1 MGTWIRNRY
10 RGRNEHRD
18 QEAQSR
24 KRWGHASLRSPLGAA
39 HARRR
44 TFADAIVASAL
55 SMLPSLRHPGFARP
69 ATPALGHG
77 QPLASSF
84 PVAQVGNPY
93 LFAPR
98 HALEC
103 LATLLPPPQS
113 PERQRGDKGRKQQPR
128 VLTCGTSAYA
138 TIQKGPERKRRLVRE
153 PFRQGLTKRRI
164 SPVHDSRSS

>member
-1 MGTWIRNRY
+1 MGIWIRNRF
-10 RGRNEHRD
+10 RVVNVHRD

-24 KRWGHASLRSPLGAA
+24 QRWGQVSLRSPLGAA

-44 TFADAIVASAL
+44 TLAAGI
-55 SMLPSLRHPGFARP
+55 LPSACSVLTRFAILASLGQQRRLP
-69 ATPALGHG
+69 GHG